1 MTNEEI
7 MELIKESPATQMQ
20 VHLLTKM
27 VYVLDYIIRKE
38 IKPSDELTKEAF
50 KYAEDVIQAQLSEL
64 VENYK
69 KQYEDEIGLY
79 DKLGKLFK

>member
-7 MELIKESPATQMQ
+7 MKLIKESPATQMQ
-20 VHLLTKM
+20 VHLLTRM
-27 VYVLDYIIRKE
+27 VYMLDYIIRKE
-38 IKPSDELTKEAF
+38 IKHSDELTKEAF

-69 KQYEDEIGLY
+69 KQYEDEIGWY